1 MGNVTSG
8 ENNEDLVDI
17 LKILGYIKTKRVE
30 RIFRAV
36 DRGDYVL
43 PSHRSE
49 AYKDLS
55 WKMGNIHLSAPCIYT
70 KVMEGLSLEPGLSF
84 LNIGSGTGY
93 LSTMAGLILSRN
105 GTNHGIEL
113 NNDCME
119 YAYEKLEEFKQK
131 SLALDEFDFCEPVFI
146 QGNCLKLE
154 CTRKYD
160 RVYCG
165 AACPESHEA
174 FIKQFVKIGGILVMP
189 YKDHLLRIERV
200 DTDSWKHRVML
211 PVLFAPLIMPTSNC
225 IYNNSGDDH
234 DNTTD
239 KVNDCPNSSLLLPFS
254 EPLSL
259 QELCR
264 CEIRC
269 QLRKNI
275 WAEHPEL
282 EVNYPITG
290 LNRSGPNA
298 YHPITAQ
305 TTLPRYVMP
314 LYDESSDNS
323 PYITLNDDYDDDD
336 DEDEDDDNVD
346 NNDDEDNLDNNNDD
360 DDDDNNND
368 NDVNN
373 KDRSLKIR
381 HRRNRKTRLF
391 FCLEPSRLENEPNE
405 EEDEDEGNN
414 NDDNDDNDDDDEIEQ
429 VTSFRVLKNVS
440 PKKSILNIFNFD
452 KSTINNDDN
461 NKTKDQKLS
470 ENAFQPSTSQY
481 LSQGCSNNDNN
492 QENSNDI
499 LFTSA
504 KGSLDSLLCY
514 SNSQIN
520 SDSQANEETMDVD
533 KEQQDSTDENFQ
545 VADGTKSSILN
556 PSSTSTNNIRNGI
569 TTADNNEANSN
580 TSGYQE
586 ILDASNGIDNNGD
599 DSMECLNLMKSR
611 HQQKNNKW
619 GISDHL
625 NSAENHPSLSK
636 RSKVN
641 DIENND
647 DNSRENRPHPRV
659 CGYNVDIESLSSHMK
674 TKISQLPLP
683 VLLRLYINY
692 NRSL

>member
-17 LKILGYIKTKRVE
+17 LKILGHIKTKRVE

-43 PSHRSE
+43 PDHRSE

-55 WKMGNIHLSAPCIYT
+55 WKMENVHLSAP
-70 KVMEGLSLEPGLSF
+70 
-84 LNIGSGTGY
+84 
-93 LSTMAGLILSRN
+93 
-105 GTNHGIEL
+105 
-113 NNDCME
+113 DCME
-119 YAYEKLEEFKQK
+119 YAYKKLEEFKQK

-200 DTDSWKHRVML
+200 DTNSWKHKVML
-211 PVLFAPLIMPTSNC
+211 PVLFAPLIMPSSNC
-225 IYNNSGDDH
+225 NYNNSSDDH

-239 KVNDCPNSSLLLPFS
+239 KVNDCRDSSLLLPFS

-269 QLRKNI
+269 QLRKII

-290 LNRSGPNA
+290 LNRTRPNA
-298 YHPITAQ
+298 YPITAQ

-323 PYITLNDDYDDDD
+323 PYITLNDDYDD
-336 DEDEDDDNVD
+336 EDDDSID
-346 NNDDEDNLDNNNDD
+346 SNDDEDNLDNNNDD
-360 DDDDNNND
+360 DDDDDDDDNND

-373 KDRSLKIR
+373 KDRSSKIR

-391 FCLEPSRLENEPNE
+391 FCLEPSRLESEPNEEEEE
-405 EEDEDEGNN
+405 EEDEDEGN
-414 NDDNDDNDDDDEIEQ
+414 DDDDDDDDEIEQ

-440 PKKSILNIFNFD
+440 PKKSILNIFNLD

-461 NKTKDQKLS
+461 NKTKDQELS

-481 LSQGCSNNDNN
+481 LSQGCSNNDNS
-492 QENSNDI
+492 QENSNDV

-504 KGSLDSLLCY
+504 KESLDSLLCY

-520 SDSQANEETMDVD
+520 SDSQGDEETMDVD
-533 KEQQDSTDENFQ
+533 KEQQESTDENFQ
-545 VADGTKSSILN
+545 VVDGTKSSVLN
-556 PSSTSTNNIRNGI
+556 PSTSTNNIR
-569 TTADNNEANSN
+569 TTTVDNNEANSN

-586 ILDASNGIDNNGD
+586 ILDVSNGIDNNGD
-599 DSMECLNLMKSR
+599 DSMECCLHSMKSR

-625 NSAENHPSLSK
+625 NSAESHPSLSK

-641 DIENND
+641 DTENND
-647 DNSRENRPHPRV
+647 ENSRENRPHPRV

-674 TKISQLPLP
+674 KKISQLPLP
-683 VLLRLYINY
+683 VSLRLYVNY